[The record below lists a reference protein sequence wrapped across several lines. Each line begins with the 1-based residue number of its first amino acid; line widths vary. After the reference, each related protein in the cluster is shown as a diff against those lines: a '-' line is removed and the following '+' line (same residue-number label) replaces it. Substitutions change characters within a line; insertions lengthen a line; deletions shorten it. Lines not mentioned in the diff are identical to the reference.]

1 MRRLRARPRDG
12 QARTRID
19 VLFAP
24 LLPRCLPVAL
34 TTTTPHFFALFLC
47 QVWDIKGL
55 DTEADSPAK
64 MRVTAAVAAHD
75 KDINAV
81 AVAPNDSGEGA
92 SDPPPPPGARS
103 SPVACLQPG
112 LCRACPLPCPAL
124 RCPT

>member
-1 MRRLRARPRDG
+1 M
-12 QARTRID
+12 
-19 VLFAP
+19 LFGR
-24 LLPRCLPVAL
+24 LLPRFLPVAL
-34 TTTTPHFFALFLC
+34 TRTTLLSLTLVLC

-55 DTEADSPAK
+55 DPEADSPAK

-112 LCRACPLPCPAL
+112 LCRACTSPCPA
-124 RCPT
+124 PVAPPDSTISPHPAPQ